1 MADVLKVYKGND
13 VVGTAEREENGKAT
27 VTIDNLTPNTDY
39 AKGTY
44 KVSFENEYGES
55 ERVDVPSFKTKPIAV
70 TGVTIAPKTASVD
83 VDATT
88 KLNSTVAP
96 STATNKSLSYK
107 SSDDAIATVSNDG
120 TVTGIAEGD
129 VTITVTTQDGNKSDT
144 ATVTVKKAVVNVTG
158 VTLDKTTLSLQ
169 EGDTGNLVATVAPST
184 ATDKTVTFASS
195 DAAIA
200 TVDNTGKV
208 TAVKPGAADITV
220 TTKDGSKTAKCELT
234 VTAKQIPVTGV
245 TLDKSTLSLEEGATA
260 TLIATI
266 EPSNASYKAV
276 SFTSSD
282 DAIATVDN
290 DGIVTA
296 VKAGTADITVESLM
310 DGSKTAVCTL
320 TVTEPEPEPEPEVPE
335 EPEEPIEEI

>member
-1 MADVLKVYKGND
+1 MTDTLKVYKSDD
-13 VVGTAEREENGKAT
+13 VVGTAERQEDGKAK
-27 VTIDNLTPNTDY
+27 VTIDGLEANTDY
-39 AKGTY
+39 PAETY
-44 KVSFENEYGES
+44 QVSFSNENGES
-55 ERVDVPSFKTKPIAV
+55 EKVDVPSFKTKPIAV
-70 TGVTIAPKTASVD
+70 TGVTIEPKTVSVD

-96 STATNKSLSYK
+96 STATNKAVSYK
-107 SSDDAIATVSNDG
+107 SSDEAVATVSSNG
-120 TVTGIAEGD
+120 TVTGVAEGD
-129 VTITVTTQDGNKSDT
+129 
-144 ATVTVKKAVVNVTG
+144 AT
-158 VTLDKTTLSLQ
+158 
-169 EGDTGNLVATVAPST
+169 
-184 ATDKTVTFASS
+184 
-195 DAAIA
+195 
-200 TVDNTGKV
+200 
-208 TAVKPGAADITV
+208 ITV

-290 DGIVTA
+290 DGLVTA
-296 VKAGTADITVESLM
+296 VAAGSADITVESIA

-320 TVTEPEPEPEPEVPE
+320 
-335 EPEEPIEEI
+335 